1 MTLRARVPR
10 DWDEPRCC
18 GCCAPVRRGLIIYV
32 SIFLALN
39 VLGLFHFAPVG
50 YAMFW
55 ATFIMDDI
63 VNDANKF
70 CASEEACKEVCNGN
84 MEELALPARAALL
97 LTFFLYLINIGL
109 FGVSVGVWPAEPPL
123 HPLP

>member
-1 MTLRARVPR
+1 
-10 DWDEPRCC
+10 
-18 GCCAPVRRGLIIYV
+18 VRRGLIIYV

-84 MEELALPARAALL
+84 MEELALPA
-97 LTFFLYLINIGL
+97 
-109 FGVSVGVWPAEPPL
+109 
-123 HPLP
+123 